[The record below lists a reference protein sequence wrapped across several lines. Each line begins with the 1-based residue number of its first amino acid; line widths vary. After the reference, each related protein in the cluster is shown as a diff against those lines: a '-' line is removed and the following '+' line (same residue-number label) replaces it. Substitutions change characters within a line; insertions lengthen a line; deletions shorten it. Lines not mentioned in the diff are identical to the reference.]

1 MNWYLGRVWTKGPR
15 AICLCSLA
23 SIWRLQPL
31 NRDCN
36 RDSLYQS
43 TCPVAM
49 NTEPGMS
56 SRPPSFLLDMDGASS
71 LMRTVK
77 LGEDG

>member
-1 MNWYLGRVWTKGPR
+1 M
-15 AICLCSLA
+15 
-23 SIWRLQPL
+23 
-31 NRDCN
+31 
-36 RDSLYQS
+36 YQS